1 MENGESYLEDDL
13 EVSDEE
19 KYSDKKIKKRILN
32 TRELLIHTKNKLET
46 ERLVEPEVDYSEF
59 EAFAAWAN
67 LVQSYLYEL
76 GILLNNEDVPRA
88 KHYRDNLDLGTVQ
101 IIPENTDGIPF
112 STIVYEDIDA
122 EDIIHQSR
130 RLQRGCELPEPVTV
144 AIEGLMDVAETDLVI
159 ERQWVVTAN
168 PQAARPN
175 QDRITVVGRQPVPEK
190 VFQKALVKS
199 DLFLQNAGIGL
210 DLSDSGVPDFGF
222 EEVHEDE
229 QGP

>member
-1 MENGESYLEDDL
+1 MENGESYLNEDL

-32 TRELLIHTKNKLET
+32 TRELLVHTKNRLET
-46 ERLVEPEVDYSEF
+46 ERLVEPEVEYSEF

-76 GILLNNEDVPRA
+76 GILLNNEEVPNA
-88 KHYRDNLDLGTVQ
+88 EYYRDELPLGKIGIV
-101 IIPENTDGIPF
+101 PEDTDGIPF
-112 STIVYEDIDA
+112 STIVYEGVDE
-122 EDIIHQSR
+122 EDIIHQSS

-144 AIEGLMDVAETDLVI
+144 SFEGLMDVAETDLVV

-168 PQAARPN
+168 PRAAGPN

-190 VFQKALVKS
+190 VFQKALVES
-199 DLFLQNAGIGL
+199 DQFLQDAGIGL
-210 DLSDSGVPDFGF
+210 DLSDSGVPEFGF

-229 QGP
+229 QEP

>member
-32 TRELLIHTKNKLET
+32 TRELLVHTKNRLET
-46 ERLVEPEVDYSEF
+46 ERLVEPEVEYSEF

-76 GILLNNEDVPRA
+76 GILLNNKDVPDA
-88 KHYRDNLDLGTVQ
+88 DHYREELGLGRLRIV
-101 IIPENTDGIPF
+101 PEDTDGIPF
-112 STIVYEDIDA
+112 SNIIYEGVDA
-122 EDIIHQSR
+122 EDIIHQSS
-130 RLQRGCELPEPVTV
+130 RLQRGCQLPEPVTV
-144 AIEGLMDVAETDLVI
+144 AFEGLMDVAETDLVI
-159 ERQWVVTAN
+159 EQQWVVTAN
-168 PQAARPN
+168 PQAAVPN

-190 VFQKALVKS
+190 VFQNALVES
-199 DLFLQNAGIGL
+199 DQFLQNAGIGL
-210 DLSDSGVPDFGF
+210 DLSDSGVPEFGF

-229 QGP
+229 QEP

>member
-1 MENGESYLEDDL
+1 MENGESYLDEDL

-32 TRELLIHTKNKLET
+32 TRELLVHTKNRLET
-46 ERLVEPEVDYSEF
+46 ERLVEPEVEYSEF

-76 GILLNNEDVPRA
+76 GILLNNEEVPDA
-88 KHYRDNLDLGTVQ
+88 EHYRDELELGSIR
-101 IIPENTDGIPF
+101 IIPEDTDGIPF
-112 STIVYEDIDA
+112 SNIIYDGVDA
-122 EDIIHQSR
+122 EDIIHQSS

-144 AIEGLMDVAETDLVI
+144 AFDGLMAVAETDLVI

-168 PQAARPN
+168 PQAAVPN

-190 VFQKALVKS
+190 VFQNALVES
-199 DLFLQNAGIGL
+199 DQFLQQAGIGL
-210 DLSDSGVPDFGF
+210 DLSDSGVPEFGF

-229 QGP
+229 QEP